1 MVILPLEILPF
12 NISHGII
19 IVMETGKGSLRFF
32 IGHLKAIPPPYC
44 KTRRLICG
52 MLCDD
57 LVTGPFT
64 KRSRLFALV
73 CSHVERYLSLLT
85 ILISHILLY
94 FKFKAYESSDSYTHF
109 TPVNSRYDC
118 LA

>member
-1 MVILPLEILPF
+1 MFACTEQQIELLYFPLRCYLLY
-12 NISHGII
+12 I
-19 IVMETGKGSLRFF
+19 IVMETGKGSLGFF

-73 CSHVERYLSLLT
+73 CSHVE
-85 ILISHILLY
+85 ILISRILVY